1 MYKFIYPY
9 HFNLKLL
16 QYLKVCV
23 KYCIDRYGKKPKPN
37 IETETKASQST
48 QKVIFIVLIL
58 TERKIIFSRF
68 LKKSLNQKGY
78 FYLVRRMFAPCTFRC
93 NYQGWEDISFV
104 YLFTSGFVPKDIYRR
119 GKGRPM

>member
-1 MYKFIYPY
+1 MYKFIYSY

-23 KYCIDRYGKKPKPN
+23 KYYIDRYGKRPKFN
-37 IETETKASQST
+37 IETEIEAAQPT
-48 QKVIFIVLIL
+48 QKVSFIVLIL

-78 FYLVRRMFAPCTFRC
+78 LYLVRRMFAPCTFRC
-93 NYQGWEDISFV
+93 SYQGEEDIS
-104 YLFTSGFVPKDIYRR
+104 LFIHLLAASSL
-119 GKGRPM
+119 

>member
-1 MYKFIYPY
+1 M
-9 HFNLKLL
+9 
-16 QYLKVCV
+16 C
-23 KYCIDRYGKKPKPN
+23 KYCIDRYGKIPKVN
-37 IETETKASQST
+37 IETEIKTSQST

-93 NYQGWEDISFV
+93 NYKVGEDISLFI
-104 YLFTSGFVPKDIYRR
+104 YLLAASSLKTSIEGEKGDMSLFRR
-119 GKGRPM
+119 